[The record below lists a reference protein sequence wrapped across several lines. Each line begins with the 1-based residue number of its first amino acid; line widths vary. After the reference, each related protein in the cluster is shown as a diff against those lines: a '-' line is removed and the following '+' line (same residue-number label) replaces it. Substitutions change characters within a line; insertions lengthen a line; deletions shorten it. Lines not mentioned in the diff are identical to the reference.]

1 MRTII
6 VSLFIAMA
14 LLLPGCNGDKN
25 QKETA
30 TSIPHEHT
38 EGDDHDHS
46 TAEIR
51 NDETE
56 TGSAHTD
63 EIHFSKAQAKA
74 VGLTL
79 ETVLPGTFRQV
90 IKTSGQILSS
100 QGDETTI
107 ASTANG
113 IVSFANRSIAPGTTI
128 RTGETVV
135 SVSAQKLPE
144 GDPVAKA
151 KNTYEAALKA
161 FQRAENLVK
170 DQIISEKDFEQARLL
185 YENAKTAYDAQASNY
200 RAGGVSITSPLDGY
214 VKNLYV
220 SQGDFVSVGQPI
232 ATVSQNKRLQLR
244 AEVPETH
251 FKNIPSIQGA
261 NFKMAY
267 DDRLYRLSDLNGRL
281 LSFGKATDGQS
292 FFIPITFEFDNVGD
306 IIPGSFSEIY
316 LLSAPLENVIS
327 VPVSAVTEEQ
337 GLYFLYI
344 QLDEEGYQKKEVKLG
359 QNDGARVQVL
369 AGLKQGDKVVT
380 HGVYQVKLAATSSI
394 MPEAHTH

>member
-170 DQIISEKDFEQARLL
+170 DQIISEKRF
-185 YENAKTAYDAQASNY
+185 
-200 RAGGVSITSPLDGY
+200 
-214 VKNLYV
+214 
-220 SQGDFVSVGQPI
+220 
-232 ATVSQNKRLQLR
+232 
-244 AEVPETH
+244 
-251 FKNIPSIQGA
+251 
-261 NFKMAY
+261 
-267 DDRLYRLSDLNGRL
+267 
-281 LSFGKATDGQS
+281 
-292 FFIPITFEFDNVGD
+292 
-306 IIPGSFSEIY
+306 
-316 LLSAPLENVIS
+316 
-327 VPVSAVTEEQ
+327 
-337 GLYFLYI
+337 
-344 QLDEEGYQKKEVKLG
+344 
-359 QNDGARVQVL
+359 
-369 AGLKQGDKVVT
+369 
-380 HGVYQVKLAATSSI
+380 
-394 MPEAHTH
+394 